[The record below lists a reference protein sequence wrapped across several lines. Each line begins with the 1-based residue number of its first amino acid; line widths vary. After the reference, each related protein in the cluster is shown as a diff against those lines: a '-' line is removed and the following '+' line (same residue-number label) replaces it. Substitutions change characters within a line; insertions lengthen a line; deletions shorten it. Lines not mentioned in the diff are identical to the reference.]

1 MYTDLVLWLQQVRST
16 ESSEQLA
23 LHSAK
28 VITISSFC
36 HSPLGKSA
44 SALVPDTVAPWLV
57 ST

>member
-44 SALVPDTVAPWLV
+44 SALVPDTVAP
-57 ST
+57 T